1 MLMMY
6 PVDTGL
12 GHSLQTIQHY
22 GPFAMPQPA
31 QGFSYNNL
39 WNNLWNELIV
49 HHYWKHVVRRES
61 FLEKE

>member
-49 HHYWKHVVRRES
+49 HHY
-61 FLEKE
+61 